1 MTRSGYGYD
10 RQEVTV
16 EEEERQQRQ
25 HGREEN
31 GCDKRQIRDNTETAP
46 AVDEAD
52 EDSKQQ

>member
-1 MTRSGYGYD
+1 
-10 RQEVTV
+10 VTV

>member
-1 MTRSGYGYD
+1 M
-10 RQEVTV
+10 

-31 GCDKRQIRDNTETAP
+31 GCDKRRTRDNAETAP